1 MRLTVTAAILSLTLV
16 SSATACSGSR
26 GRPSANAPADGPVM
40 VFGTS
45 WCAHTA
51 EARAYLAAHRVPLVF
66 RDVERDPMAMDE
78 MQRIVQDAGL
88 VYQGSIPVLVVRG
101 RVLVGYD
108 AHTLDDA
115 LGE

>member
-1 MRLTVTAAILSLTLV
+1 MRLTVTVAALGFALA
-16 SSATACSGSR
+16 SSAAACGSYR
-26 GRPSANAPADGPVM
+26 GRPAANASAEGPVM

-51 EARAYLAAHRVPLVF
+51 EARAYLGAHHVPLVF
-66 RDVERDPMAMDE
+66 RDVERDPEAMDE
-78 MQRIVQDAGL
+78 MQRLVQGAGL